1 MIKIKSIV
9 NSQKSAIVILLIL
22 NFFQLRELGFVRI
35 KIKEMDHQLLL
46 VELEMERHRNFQK

>member
-1 MIKIKSIV
+1 MKKIKSIV

-22 NFFQLRELGFVRI
+22 NFFQLRELGLVRI
-35 KIKEMDHQLLL
+35 KIKDMAHQLLL